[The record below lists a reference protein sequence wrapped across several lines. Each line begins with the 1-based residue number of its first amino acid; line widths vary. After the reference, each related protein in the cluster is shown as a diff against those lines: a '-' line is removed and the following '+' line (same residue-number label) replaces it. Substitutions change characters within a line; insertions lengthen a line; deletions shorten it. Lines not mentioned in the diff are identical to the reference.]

1 MWWTFKPNWAKL
13 TIILILWTAGPF
25 LFCLLGLVTLCLFL
39 PPSKDPADTWENNQ
53 CKAMHFWLIEHL
65 QFCLIKNV
73 VVSLVNIKALK
84 DYFPLLKLQAA
95 LQFLEG
101 YGKEDITLADLEGN
115 SNSLWTIS
123 PPSREKMIQGL
134 LDFSAEFT
142 VVLSWSIQR

>member
-1 MWWTFKPNWAKL
+1 MVVCLVNAMAFKVYF
-13 TIILILWTAGPF
+13 PF
-25 LFCLLGLVTLCLFL
+25 L
-39 PPSKDPADTWENNQ
+39 Q
-53 CKAMHFWLIEHL
+53 
-65 QFCLIKNV
+65 
-73 VVSLVNIKALK
+73 
-84 DYFPLLKLQAA
+84 LQAA

-123 PPSREKMIQGL
+123 PPSRQKMIQGL